1 MTATRMRFLCE
12 SCAEGLG
19 LELDGAKLVRA
30 VCAMCGQR
38 CNCIVAIRPTDE
50 GNGQYTTAASARRC
64 ICSRVQNASRISC
77 PSQAMQLHPEAVS
90 EFRFIQPCRP
100 IPAKAVPAGDG

>member
-12 SCAEGLG
+12 ACAEGLG

-38 CNCIVAIRPTDE
+38 CNCIVAIRPTDD
-50 GNGQYTTAASARRC
+50 GNGGNGYEKEELRHPQPQDMRLPARR
-64 ICSRVQNASRISC
+64 RENG
-77 PSQAMQLHPEAVS
+77 P
-90 EFRFIQPCRP
+90 
-100 IPAKAVPAGDG
+100 

>member
-50 GNGQYTTAASARRC
+50 GNGENGYEKDCGTRNRGMYVFLAPLSTRG
-64 ICSRVQNASRISC
+64 
-77 PSQAMQLHPEAVS
+77 
-90 EFRFIQPCRP
+90 
-100 IPAKAVPAGDG
+100 VPHLPHSPTRLTE

>member
-1 MTATRMRFLCE
+1 MRFLCE
-12 SCAEGLG
+12 ACAEGLG

-50 GNGQYTTAASARRC
+50 GNGGNGYENDCGIRNRG
-64 ICSRVQNASRISC
+64 ICDC
-77 PSQAMQLHPEAVS
+77 QLAVVM
-90 EFRFIQPCRP
+90 PL
-100 IPAKAVPAGDG
+100 VPAGDLAREIVSSMRRRSGLLARP